1 MKKLVFASNNPHKLE
16 EIRGIL
22 SGQVEVISLAEL
34 GCHDDIAETADSLEG
49 NALIK
54 ARYIWEHYGCHCF
67 ADDTGLEVAALDGAP
82 GVRSARFAGDTASS
96 EDNVSL
102 LLERLGGVASPRR
115 ARFRTVIA
123 LIDGYGTHFFEGTV
137 EGEIL
142 TERRGTHGFGYD
154 PVFRPEGSERSFAEL
169 SEAEKNALSH
179 RGRAVAR
186 LATYLRALKD

>member
-1 MKKLVFASNNPHKLE
+1 MKKLVFASNTPHKLE
-16 EIRGIL
+16 EIRAIL

-34 GCHDDIAETADSLEG
+34 GCYDDIAETADSLEG

-82 GVRSARFAGDTASS
+82 GVRSARFAGDAASS

-142 TERRGTHGFGYD
+142 TELRRAQRG
-154 PVFRPEGSERSFAEL
+154 REERSEPPRPRRSTPSQLPPCSEGL
-169 SEAEKNALSH
+169 SSLIP
-179 RGRAVAR
+179 
-186 LATYLRALKD
+186 LLY

>member
-16 EIRGIL
+16 EIRAIL

-67 ADDTGLEVAALDGAP
+67 ADDTGLEVEALDGAP
-82 GVRSARFAGDTASS
+82 GVRSARFAGDAASS

-102 LLERLGGVASPRR
+102 LLERLS
-115 ARFRTVIA
+115 VIA
-123 LIDGYGTHFFEGTV
+123 LIDGYGTHFCEGTV

-186 LATYLRALKD
+186 LASYLRAQKD